1 MQVEDYSDPT
11 NTVRVIDHLR
21 RDLAALGFTHSQF
34 AASGQPAFDRRVA
47 QALL

>member
-1 MQVEDYSDPT
+1 L
-11 NTVRVIDHLR
+11 NTCVGIW
-21 RDLAALGFTHSQF
+21 DLAALGFTHSQF